1 MVFESSLEKQLITWY
16 SIAVCGRLFITS
28 SLQFL
33 SKETKTLFIG
43 RERLLVTTE
52 LKDKSR

>member
-1 MVFESSLEKQLITWY
+1 MVFESSLEKQLIMWY
-16 SIAVCGRLFITS
+16 SIAVYGRLSITS

>member
-1 MVFESSLEKQLITWY
+1 MVFESSLEKQLIMWY
-16 SIAVCGRLFITS
+16 SIAVYGRLSITS

-33 SKETKTLFIG
+33 SKEIKTLFIG
-43 RERLLVTTE
+43 RERLLVTIE